1 MLLKKL
7 TTEENHLKGLI
18 KIISRLIVN
27 FDERAKEVEEV
38 L

>member
-1 MLLKKL
+1 MLLGKL
-7 TTEENHLKGLI
+7 TAEENRLKGLI
-18 KIISRLIVN
+18 KTTSRLIVN